1 VDGRPRD
8 GRDVLGA
15 RQVVGIDGDHA
26 VATFA
31 AVDGNRIQLLAV
43 SLQVL

>member
-1 VDGRPRD
+1 
-8 GRDVLGA
+8 
-15 RQVVGIDGDHA
+15 VVAIDADHA

-31 AVDGNRIQLLAV
+31 AVDGSRTQLLAV